1 MFFLFHFTPCDTH
14 GAFEKPNI
22 FLKLIP
28 SNKDFCIKLSLCATL
43 LTFNTFFTSY
53 SLSQSLS
60 SWLKG
65 WKTIHTAST
74 VPWILRFLR
83 HARTEETPRR
93 IWCRSESTHLSCV
106 RNTAPGGRNQMLV
119 RARWRAPS
127 RSLTSEASAGDPPPH
142 SQPQPDAEDIPLPYQ
157 PPLSSSPPSSSLKV
171 IQSWTT
177 PLLSTPKPQRGTEW
191 QV

>member
-1 MFFLFHFTPCDTH
+1 MGPLR
-14 GAFEKPNI
+14 NQI
-22 FLKLIP
+22 Y
-28 SNKDFCIKLSLCATL
+28 SWSSDFCIKSSVCATQ

-65 WKTIHTAST
+65 WKPIHTAST

-83 HARTEETPRR
+83 RAHTEETPRR
-93 IWCRSESTHLSCV
+93 IWRRSESTHLSCV
-106 RNTAPGGRNQMLV
+106 GNTAPGGRNQMLV

-127 RSLTSEASAGDPPPH
+127 QSLTSETSAGDPPPH
-142 SQPQPDAEDIPLPYQ
+142 LQPQPDAGDIPLPYQ
-157 PPLSSSPPSSSLKV
+157 PPLCSSSPFSSSSLKV

-177 PLLSTPKPQRGTEW
+177 PPLSMPKPQRGTEW
-191 QV
+191 RV